1 MLEKHL
7 GKIKSAT
14 LGFDEW
20 RFGFQFTLSFGGG
33 YGCVDSRK
41 WIHTEEPAE
50 HSRWTNED
58 RIRSGGTQL
67 ISIMEIMKQAKAR
80 TFYELVDTPVEV
92 TLEDGVLKSWRVLEE
107 VL

>member
-41 WIHTEEPAE
+41 WIHASEPSE
-50 HSRWTNED
+50 GSRWSKET
-58 RIRSGGTQL
+58 RIEAGGKQI
-67 ISIMEIMKQAKAR
+67 ISVMEIMKQADVR
-80 TFYELVDTPVEV
+80 TFDQLVGIPIEV
-92 TLEDGVLKSWRVLEE
+92 TIENGDLKSWRVLEE